1 MSKTTKASSAIR
13 LSDTQLIALSA
24 ASQRD
29 DGVISISDRLKGAA
43 AQKFISTLI
52 EKGLAREV
60 RAKLGGPI
68 ARRDPDGRAFALVV
82 TKKGQA
88 AIHADNEKGRATS
101 SQKSSKTE
109 SAKTAAAVKASGPRP
124 LGDSA
129 GPARPTKERSLEA
142 KGDNRPREG
151 TKLAAV
157 IALLVRPDGA
167 SLDELIAPTQW
178 LPHTT
183 RAALTG
189 LRKRGY
195 AVERRRI
202 EGKTRYA
209 IAASHKAKAA

>member
-1 MSKTTKASSAIR
+1 
-13 LSDTQLIALSA
+13 
-24 ASQRD
+24 
-29 DGVISISDRLKGAA
+29 
-43 AQKFISTLI
+43 
-52 EKGLAREV
+52 
-60 RAKLGGPI
+60 
-68 ARRDPDGRAFALVV
+68 
-82 TKKGQA
+82 
-88 AIHADNEKGRATS
+88 
-101 SQKSSKTE
+101 
-109 SAKTAAAVKASGPRP
+109 
-124 LGDSA
+124 LGDNA
-129 GPARPTKERSLEA
+129 GPAHPTKEGALEA
-142 KGDNRPREG
+142 KGDSRPREG

-167 SLDELIAPTQW
+167 SLDEMIAATEW

>member
-1 MSKTTKASSAIR
+1 MSKTTKASSAVR
-13 LSDTQLIALSA
+13 LSDTQLVALSA
-24 ASQRD
+24 ASQRE

-60 RAKLGGPI
+60 RARPGGPI

-88 AIHADNEKGRATS
+88 AIHADNEKGRATP

-109 SAKTAAAVKASGPRP
+109 SAKTAAAVKASGPQP
-124 LGDSA
+124 LGDST
-129 GPARPTKERSLEA
+129 GPARPTKEGALEA
-142 KGDNRPREG
+142 KGDSRPREG

-167 SLDELIAPTQW
+167 SLDEMIAATEW

-209 IAASHKAKAA
+209 IAASERAKAA